1 MFICFSV
8 LVCINIGSGVVCVCL
23 CLEDFICDCAY
34 SVMNNVH
41 KVVLSSKQVVSEVVM
56 HLFWLSNRSAGVFL
70 LPI

>member
-1 MFICFSV
+1 MFFSV
-8 LVCINIGSGVVCVCL
+8 GMYKYRERCGVCVCL